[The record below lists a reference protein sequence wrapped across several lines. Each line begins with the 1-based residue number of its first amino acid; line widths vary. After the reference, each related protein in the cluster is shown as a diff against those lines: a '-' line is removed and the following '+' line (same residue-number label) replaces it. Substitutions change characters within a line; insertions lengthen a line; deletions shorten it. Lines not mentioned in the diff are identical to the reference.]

1 LNYCRFK
8 LKNPDELPSLTEA
21 LLESNTSQSDQK
33 SDSNSDGKRSPK
45 SPRDKSPK
53 SKSPVSKKTGS
64 VAPPTQAGGKKGK
77 KTPDN
82 LDENGKR

>member
-1 LNYCRFK
+1 M
-8 LKNPDELPSLTEA
+8 KNPDELPSLTEA
-21 LLESNTSQSDQK
+21 LLESNASQSDQK

-64 VAPPTQAGGKKGK
+64 VAPPQAGGKKGK

-82 LDENGKR
+82 LDDNGKKYLILF